1 MNCPKCGTRSNTAD
15 ARYCPDCGAAFG
27 GPAAPAGPY
36 TVSSAA
42 LALSPS
48 PPPCDNPPYSGFW
61 RRVGAYIID
70 DILIIIGYSIV
81 SFAVAS
87 FMIGAGAS
95 SKSAARSMVAWV
107 WLVLVVAPW
116 LYCAFMESSN
126 LQATVGKLALGIKVT
141 GQDGERIGF
150 GQATGRYFSHLL
162 TAISFGVGYAM
173 VVFTSRRQALH
184 DMVARTYVVRRQF
197 SAEEVGAAGPA
208 PPAPVWMTVL
218 AVCACVGGGPFG
230 IGILAAIAVPAY
242 QDYTIRSQVVEGLN
256 AVAPYKAAVAKA
268 LADGRSAREI
278 NSRTLDLSS
287 PEGLRYV
294 REVTVESGVVI
305 ILYGKSAH
313 RSLIGESLAI
323 APGRTSA
330 QSRDSLVWV
339 CGRHRPPSGTAM
351 VSESAERQTSVADK
365 FLPRSCRA
373 GGGCEP
379 PARGRYF
386 FAGPFI
392 DHTAPN
398 GSLTVPKRSPQNM
411 F

>member
-1 MNCPKCGTRSNTAD
+1 MNCPKCATRSNTAD

-184 DMVARTYVVRRQF
+184 DMVARSARSGLDDCAGGLRLRRRWTVRHRD
-197 SAEEVGAAGPA
+197 
-208 PPAPVWMTVL
+208 T
-218 AVCACVGGGPFG
+218 GGDRRSR
-230 IGILAAIAVPAY
+230 VP
-242 QDYTIRSQVVEGLN
+242 GLHDSL
-256 AVAPYKAAVAKA
+256 PGR
-268 LADGRSAREI
+268 GRS
-278 NSRTLDLSS
+278 
-287 PEGLRYV
+287 
-294 REVTVESGVVI
+294 
-305 ILYGKSAH
+305 
-313 RSLIGESLAI
+313 
-323 APGRTSA
+323 
-330 QSRDSLVWV
+330 
-339 CGRHRPPSGTAM
+339 
-351 VSESAERQTSVADK
+351 ER
-365 FLPRSCRA
+365 
-373 GGGCEP
+373 
-379 PARGRYF
+379 RG
-386 FAGPFI
+386 A
-392 DHTAPN
+392 
-398 GSLTVPKRSPQNM
+398 L
-411 F
+411 